1 MDNKICSECGTENEA
16 KYIYCKNCGAPLV
29 QKNEDAGSKPDN
41 AAQDKTADN
50 QEFTGYSGADT
61 QPEADTAAA
70 SGKAAEE
77 QNGNAQE
84 GTGGSRN
91 YGYAKGVYSP
101 EPSGAQYGI
110 EGIPAEDIA
119 FFVGKK
125 AGDILP
131 KFTSMEFSGSKVSW
145 CWPAAV
151 LGFFFGPMGAAIWFL
166 YRKMYKI
173 GALLLV
179 LGAALTFFFAAL
191 SYNPSTAEADDLFDA
206 FASGDVDVLDDL
218 LIGEETVLAR
228 VANLLD
234 MATSVACCI
243 LSGIFGFYAYKEHCV
258 KAIRN
263 YRMTG
268 IDPRYYRIG
277 LASVGGVSGGMV
289 AVGIVCIIV
298 ASNISTLI
306 TYLMSLV

>member
-1 MDNKICSECGTENEA
+1 MENKICSECGTENEA
-16 KYIYCKNCGAPLV
+16 KYIYCKNCGSPLV
-29 QKNEDAGSKPDN
+29 LKNEDA
-41 AAQDKTADN
+41 DKHPENVTSEKTSN
-50 QEFTGYSGADT
+50 TQEFTGYSSENT
-61 QPEADTAAA
+61 QPVTDTAAA
-70 SGKAAEE
+70 SNISAQG
-77 QNGNAQE
+77 QNVNTSE
-84 GTGGSRN
+84 SSGGSEN
-91 YGYAKGVYSP
+91 SGYTKGVYSA
-101 EPSGAQYGI
+101 EPSGSQYGI

-145 CWPAAV
+145 CWPAAL

-179 LGAALTFFFAAL
+179 LGAALTFFLAAL
-191 SYNPSTAEADDLFDA
+191 SYNPSAVETDDLFDA
-206 FASGDVDVLDDL
+206 FTSGDVDLLDDL
-218 LIGEETVLAR
+218 LIGEETVLSR
-228 VANLLD
+228 VANLID
-234 MATSVACCI
+234 MAASVACCI

>member
-1 MDNKICSECGTENEA
+1 MENKICSECGTENEA
-16 KYIYCKNCGAPLV
+16 KYIYCKNCGSPLV
-29 QKNEDAGSKPDN
+29 LKNEDA
-41 AAQDKTADN
+41 DKHPENVTSEKTSN
-50 QEFTGYSGADT
+50 TQEFTGYSSENT
-61 QPEADTAAA
+61 QPVTDTAAA
-70 SGKAAEE
+70 SNISAQG
-77 QNGNAQE
+77 QNVNTSE
-84 GTGGSRN
+84 SSGGSEN
-91 YGYAKGVYSP
+91 SGYTKGVYSA
-101 EPSGAQYGI
+101 EPSGSQYGI

-145 CWPAAV
+145 CWPAAL

-179 LGAALTFFFAAL
+179 LGAALTFFLAAL
-191 SYNPSTAEADDLFDA
+191 SYNPSAVETDDLFDA
-206 FASGDVDVLDDL
+206 FTSGDVDLLDDL
-218 LIGEETVLAR
+218 LIGEETVLSR
-228 VANLLD
+228 VADLID
-234 MATSVACCI
+234 MATGVACCI

-306 TYLMSLV
+306 TYLMSLI

>member
-29 QKNEDAGSKPDN
+29 LKNEKFQKQPEN
-41 AAQDKTADN
+41 ETADKAAGAP
-50 QEFTGYSGADT
+50 EFNGYSDANT
-61 QPEADTAAA
+61 QPENNTGADSYGT
-70 SGKAAEE
+70 
-77 QNGNAQE
+77 AQE
-84 GTGGSRN
+84 YGGNQSESLGGGN
-91 YGYAKGVYSP
+91 SGFAQGVYSP

-145 CWPAAV
+145 CWPAAL

-179 LGAALTFFFAAL
+179 LGAALTFFLAAL
-191 SYNPSTAEADDLFDA
+191 SYNPSAVETDDLFDA
-206 FASGDVDVLDDL
+206 FTSGDVDLLDDL
-218 LIGEETVLAR
+218 LIGEETVLSR
-228 VANLLD
+228 VADLID
-234 MATSVACCI
+234 MATGVACCI

-306 TYLMSLV
+306 TYLMSFI

>member
-29 QKNEDAGSKPDN
+29 LKNEKFQKQPEN
-41 AAQDKTADN
+41 ETADKAAGAP
-50 QEFTGYSGADT
+50 EFNGYSDANT
-61 QPEADTAAA
+61 QPENNTGADSYGT
-70 SGKAAEE
+70 
-77 QNGNAQE
+77 AQE
-84 GTGGSRN
+84 YGGNQSESSGGGN
-91 YGYAKGVYSP
+91 SGFAQGVYSA

-110 EGIPAEDIA
+110 DGIPAEDIA

-145 CWPAAV
+145 CWPAAL

-179 LGAALTFFFAAL
+179 LGAALTFFLAAL
-191 SYNPSTAEADDLFDA
+191 SYNPSAVQTDDLFDA
-206 FASGDVDVLDDL
+206 FTSGDIDLLDDL
-218 LIGEETVLAR
+218 LTGEETVLSR
-228 VANLLD
+228 VADLID
-234 MATSVACCI
+234 MATGVACCI

-306 TYLMSLV
+306 TYLMSLI

>member
-1 MDNKICSECGTENEA
+1 MENKICSECGTENEA
-16 KYIYCKNCGAPLV
+16 KYIYCKNCGSPLV
-29 QKNEDAGSKPDN
+29 LKNEDA
-41 AAQDKTADN
+41 DKHPENVTSEKTSN
-50 QEFTGYSGADT
+50 TQEFTGYSSENT
-61 QPEADTAAA
+61 QPENNTGADSYGT
-70 SGKAAEE
+70 
-77 QNGNAQE
+77 AQE
-84 GTGGSRN
+84 YGGNQSESSGGGN
-91 YGYAKGVYSP
+91 SGFAQGVYSA
-101 EPSGAQYGI
+101 EPSGSQYGI

-145 CWPAAV
+145 CWPAAL
-151 LGFFFGPMGAAIWFL
+151 LGFFFGPMGSAIWFL

-179 LGAALTFFFAAL
+179 LGAALTFFVAAL
-191 SYNPSTAEADDLFDA
+191 SYNPSAVQTEDLFDA
-206 FASGDVDVLDDL
+206 FTSGDIDLLDDL
-218 LIGEETVLAR
+218 LTGEETVLAR
-228 VANLLD
+228 VANLID
-234 MATSVACCI
+234 MAASVACCI

-306 TYLMSLV
+306 TYLMSLI

>member
-1 MDNKICSECGTENEA
+1 MENKICSECGTENEA
-16 KYIYCKNCGAPLV
+16 KYIYCKNCGSPLV
-29 QKNEDAGSKPDN
+29 LKNEKFQKQPEN
-41 AAQDKTADN
+41 ETADKAAGAP
-50 QEFTGYSGADT
+50 EFNGYSDANT
-61 QPEADTAAA
+61 QPVTDTAAA
-70 SGKAAEE
+70 SNISAQG
-77 QNGNAQE
+77 QNVNTSE
-84 GTGGSRN
+84 SSGGSEN
-91 YGYAKGVYSP
+91 SGYTKGVYSA
-101 EPSGAQYGI
+101 EPSGSQYGI

-145 CWPAAV
+145 CWPAAL
-151 LGFFFGPMGAAIWFL
+151 LGFFFGPMGSAIWFL

-179 LGAALTFFFAAL
+179 LGAALTFFLAAL
-191 SYNPSTAEADDLFDA
+191 SYNPSAVQTDDLFDA
-206 FASGDVDVLDDL
+206 FTSGDIDLLDDL
-218 LIGEETVLAR
+218 LTGEETVLAR
-228 VANLLD
+228 VANLID
-234 MATSVACCI
+234 MAASVACCI

-306 TYLMSLV
+306 TYLMSLI

>member
-29 QKNEDAGSKPDN
+29 LKNEKFQKQPEN
-41 AAQDKTADN
+41 ETADKAAGAP
-50 QEFTGYSGADT
+50 EFNGYSDANT
-61 QPEADTAAA
+61 QPENNTGADSYGT
-70 SGKAAEE
+70 
-77 QNGNAQE
+77 AQE
-84 GTGGSRN
+84 YGGNQSESSDSGN
-91 YGYAKGVYSP
+91 SGFAQGVYSA

-110 EGIPAEDIA
+110 DGIPAEDIA

-145 CWPAAV
+145 CWPAAL

-179 LGAALTFFFAAL
+179 LGAALTFFLAAL
-191 SYNPSTAEADDLFDA
+191 SYNPSAVETDDLFDA
-206 FASGDVDVLDDL
+206 FTSGDVDLLDDL
-218 LIGEETVLAR
+218 LIGEETVLSR
-228 VANLLD
+228 VADLID
-234 MATSVACCI
+234 MATGVACCI

-306 TYLMSLV
+306 TYLMSFI

>member
-1 MDNKICSECGTENEA
+1 MENKICSECGTENEA

-29 QKNEDAGSKPDN
+29 LKNEKFQKQPEN
-41 AAQDKTADN
+41 ETADKAAGAP
-50 QEFTGYSGADT
+50 EFNGYSDANT
-61 QPEADTAAA
+61 QPENNTGADSYGT
-70 SGKAAEE
+70 
-77 QNGNAQE
+77 AQE
-84 GTGGSRN
+84 YGGNQSESSGGGN
-91 YGYAKGVYSP
+91 SGFAQGVYSA

-110 EGIPAEDIA
+110 DGIPAEDIA

-145 CWPAAV
+145 CWPAAL

-179 LGAALTFFFAAL
+179 LGAALTFFLAAL
-191 SYNPSTAEADDLFDA
+191 SYNPSAVETDDLFDA
-206 FASGDVDVLDDL
+206 FTSGDVDLLDDL
-218 LIGEETVLAR
+218 LISEETVLSR
-228 VANLLD
+228 VADLID
-234 MATSVACCI
+234 MATGVACCI

-306 TYLMSLV
+306 TYLMSFI

>member
-29 QKNEDAGSKPDN
+29 LKNEKFQKQPEN
-41 AAQDKTADN
+41 ETADKAAGAP
-50 QEFTGYSGADT
+50 EFNGYSDANT
-61 QPEADTAAA
+61 QPENNTGADSYGT
-70 SGKAAEE
+70 
-77 QNGNAQE
+77 AQE
-84 GTGGSRN
+84 YGGNQSESSGGGN
-91 YGYAKGVYSP
+91 SGFAQGVYSA

-110 EGIPAEDIA
+110 DGIPAEDIA

-145 CWPAAV
+145 CWPAAL

-179 LGAALTFFFAAL
+179 LGAALTFFLAAL
-191 SYNPSTAEADDLFDA
+191 SYNPSAVETDDLFDA
-206 FASGDVDVLDDL
+206 FTSGDVDLLDDL
-218 LIGEETVLAR
+218 LIGEETVLSR
-228 VANLLD
+228 VADLID
-234 MATSVACCI
+234 MATGVACCI

-306 TYLMSLV
+306 TYLMSFI

>member
-29 QKNEDAGSKPDN
+29 LKNEKFQKQPEN
-41 AAQDKTADN
+41 ETADKAAGAP
-50 QEFTGYSGADT
+50 EFNGYSDANT
-61 QPEADTAAA
+61 QPENNTGADSYGT
-70 SGKAAEE
+70 
-77 QNGNAQE
+77 AQE
-84 GTGGSRN
+84 YGGNQSESSGGGN
-91 YGYAKGVYSP
+91 SGFAQGVYSA

-110 EGIPAEDIA
+110 DGIPAEDIA

-145 CWPAAV
+145 CWPAAL

-179 LGAALTFFFAAL
+179 LGAALTFFLAAL
-191 SYNPSTAEADDLFDA
+191 SYNPSAVETDDLFDA
-206 FASGDVDVLDDL
+206 FTSGDVDLLDDL
-218 LIGEETVLAR
+218 LIGEETVLSR
-228 VANLLD
+228 VADLID
-234 MATSVACCI
+234 MATGVACCI

>member
-29 QKNEDAGSKPDN
+29 LKNEKFQKQPEN
-41 AAQDKTADN
+41 ETADKAAGAP
-50 QEFTGYSGADT
+50 EFNGYSDANT
-61 QPEADTAAA
+61 QPENNTGADSYGT
-70 SGKAAEE
+70 
-77 QNGNAQE
+77 AQE
-84 GTGGSRN
+84 YGGNQSESSGGGN
-91 YGYAKGVYSP
+91 SGFAQGVYSA

-110 EGIPAEDIA
+110 DGIPAEDIA

-145 CWPAAV
+145 CWPAAL

-179 LGAALTFFFAAL
+179 LGAALTFFLAAL
-191 SYNPSTAEADDLFDA
+191 SYNPSAVETDDLFDA
-206 FASGDVDVLDDL
+206 FTSGDVDLLDDL
-218 LIGEETVLAR
+218 LISEETVLSR
-228 VANLLD
+228 VADLID
-234 MATSVACCI
+234 MATGVACCI

-306 TYLMSLV
+306 TYLMSFI

>member
-1 MDNKICSECGTENEA
+1 MENKICSECGTENEA
-16 KYIYCKNCGAPLV
+16 KYIYCKNCGSPLV
-29 QKNEDAGSKPDN
+29 LKNEDA
-41 AAQDKTADN
+41 DKNPENVTSEKTSN
-50 QEFTGYSGADT
+50 TQEFTGYSSENT
-61 QPEADTAAA
+61 QPVTDTAAA
-70 SGKAAEE
+70 SNISAQG
-77 QNGNAQE
+77 QNVNTSE
-84 GTGGSRN
+84 SSGGSEN
-91 YGYAKGVYSP
+91 SGYTKGVYSA
-101 EPSGAQYGI
+101 EPSGSQYGI

-125 AGDILP
+125 APDILP

-145 CWPAAV
+145 CWPAAL
-151 LGFFFGPMGAAIWFL
+151 LGFFFGPMGSAIWFL

-179 LGAALTFFFAAL
+179 LGAALTFFVAAL
-191 SYNPSTAEADDLFDA
+191 SYNPSAVQTEDLFDA
-206 FASGDVDVLDDL
+206 FASGDIDLLDDL
-218 LIGEETVLAR
+218 LTGEETVLAR
-228 VANLLD
+228 VANLID
-234 MATSVACCI
+234 MAASVACCI

-306 TYLMSLV
+306 TYLMSLI

>member
-1 MDNKICSECGTENEA
+1 M
-16 KYIYCKNCGAPLV
+16 
-29 QKNEDAGSKPDN
+29 
-41 AAQDKTADN
+41 
-50 QEFTGYSGADT
+50 
-61 QPEADTAAA
+61 
-70 SGKAAEE
+70 
-77 QNGNAQE
+77 
-84 GTGGSRN
+84 
-91 YGYAKGVYSP
+91 
-101 EPSGAQYGI
+101 
-110 EGIPAEDIA
+110 
-119 FFVGKK
+119 
-125 AGDILP
+125 P

-145 CWPAAV
+145 CWPAAL

-179 LGAALTFFFAAL
+179 LGAALTFFLAAL
-191 SYNPSTAEADDLFDA
+191 SYNPSAVETDDLFDA
-206 FASGDVDVLDDL
+206 FTSGDVDLLDDL
-218 LIGEETVLAR
+218 LIGEETVLSR
-228 VANLLD
+228 VADLID
-234 MATSVACCI
+234 MATGVACCI

-306 TYLMSLV
+306 TYLMSFI

>member
-1 MDNKICSECGTENEA
+1 M
-16 KYIYCKNCGAPLV
+16 
-29 QKNEDAGSKPDN
+29 
-41 AAQDKTADN
+41 
-50 QEFTGYSGADT
+50 
-61 QPEADTAAA
+61 
-70 SGKAAEE
+70 
-77 QNGNAQE
+77 
-84 GTGGSRN
+84 
-91 YGYAKGVYSP
+91 
-101 EPSGAQYGI
+101 
-110 EGIPAEDIA
+110 PAEDIA

-191 SYNPSTAEADDLFDA
+191 SYNPSTAEAGDLFDA
-206 FASGDVDVLDDL
+206 FASGDVDVLGDL

-234 MATSVACCI
+234 MVTSVACCI

>member
-1 MDNKICSECGTENEA
+1 M
-16 KYIYCKNCGAPLV
+16 
-29 QKNEDAGSKPDN
+29 
-41 AAQDKTADN
+41 
-50 QEFTGYSGADT
+50 
-61 QPEADTAAA
+61 
-70 SGKAAEE
+70 
-77 QNGNAQE
+77 
-84 GTGGSRN
+84 
-91 YGYAKGVYSP
+91 
-101 EPSGAQYGI
+101 
-110 EGIPAEDIA
+110 
-119 FFVGKK
+119 
-125 AGDILP
+125 
-131 KFTSMEFSGSKVSW
+131 
-145 CWPAAV
+145 
-151 LGFFFGPMGAAIWFL
+151 
-166 YRKMYKI
+166 
-173 GALLLV
+173 
-179 LGAALTFFFAAL
+179 
-191 SYNPSTAEADDLFDA
+191 
-206 FASGDVDVLDDL
+206 LDDL

-234 MATSVACCI
+234 MATSVVCCI

>member
-29 QKNEDAGSKPDN
+29 LKNEKFQKQPEN
-41 AAQDKTADN
+41 ETADKAAGAP
-50 QEFTGYSGADT
+50 EFNGYSDANT
-61 QPEADTAAA
+61 QPENNTGADSYGT
-70 SGKAAEE
+70 
-77 QNGNAQE
+77 AQE
-84 GTGGSRN
+84 YGGNQSESSGGGN
-91 YGYAKGVYSP
+91 SGFAQGVYSA

-110 EGIPAEDIA
+110 DGIPAEDIA

-131 KFTSMEFSGSKVSW
+131 KFTSIEFSGSKVSW
-145 CWPAAV
+145 CWPAAL

-179 LGAALTFFFAAL
+179 LGAALTFFLAAL
-191 SYNPSTAEADDLFDA
+191 SYNPSAVETDDLFDA
-206 FASGDVDVLDDL
+206 FTSGDVDLLDDL
-218 LIGEETVLAR
+218 LIGEETVLSR
-228 VANLLD
+228 VADLID
-234 MATSVACCI
+234 MATGVACCI

-306 TYLMSLV
+306 TYLMSFI

>member
-29 QKNEDAGSKPDN
+29 LKNEKFQKQPEN
-41 AAQDKTADN
+41 ETADKAAGAP
-50 QEFTGYSGADT
+50 EFNGYSDANT
-61 QPEADTAAA
+61 QPENNTGADSYGT
-70 SGKAAEE
+70 
-77 QNGNAQE
+77 AQE
-84 GTGGSRN
+84 YGGNQSESSGGGN
-91 YGYAKGVYSP
+91 SGFAQGVYSA

-110 EGIPAEDIA
+110 DGIPAEDIA

-145 CWPAAV
+145 CWPAAL

-191 SYNPSTAEADDLFDA
+191 SYNPSTAEAGDLFDA

-306 TYLMSLV
+306 TYLMSFI

>member
-29 QKNEDAGSKPDN
+29 LKNEKFQKQPEN
-41 AAQDKTADN
+41 ETADKAAGAP
-50 QEFTGYSGADT
+50 EFNGYSGANT
-61 QPEADTAAA
+61 QPENNTGADSYET
-70 SGKAAEE
+70 
-77 QNGNAQE
+77 AQE
-84 GTGGSRN
+84 YGGNQSESSGGGN
-91 YGYAKGVYSP
+91 SGFAQGVYSA

-110 EGIPAEDIA
+110 DGIPAEDIA

-145 CWPAAV
+145 CWPAAL

-179 LGAALTFFFAAL
+179 LGAALTFFLAAL
-191 SYNPSTAEADDLFDA
+191 SYNPSAVETDDLFDA
-206 FASGDVDVLDDL
+206 FTSGDVDLLDDL
-218 LIGEETVLAR
+218 LIGEETVLSR
-228 VANLLD
+228 VADLID
-234 MATSVACCI
+234 MATGVACCI

-306 TYLMSLV
+306 TYLMSFI

>member
-1 MDNKICSECGTENEA
+1 MENKICSECGTENEA
-16 KYIYCKNCGAPLV
+16 KYIYCKNCGSPLV
-29 QKNEDAGSKPDN
+29 LKNEDA
-41 AAQDKTADN
+41 DKHPENVTSEKTSN
-50 QEFTGYSGADT
+50 TQEFTGYSSENT
-61 QPEADTAAA
+61 QPVTDTAAA
-70 SGKAAEE
+70 SNISAQG
-77 QNGNAQE
+77 QNVNTSE
-84 GTGGSRN
+84 SSGGSEN
-91 YGYAKGVYSP
+91 SGYTKGVYSA

-110 EGIPAEDIA
+110 DGIPAEDIA

-145 CWPAAV
+145 CWPAAL
-151 LGFFFGPMGAAIWFL
+151 LGFFFGPMGSAIWFL

-179 LGAALTFFFAAL
+179 LGAALTFFVAAL
-191 SYNPSTAEADDLFDA
+191 SYNPSAVQTEDLFDA
-206 FASGDVDVLDDL
+206 FTSGDVDLLDDL
-218 LIGEETVLAR
+218 LIGEETVLSR
-228 VANLLD
+228 VADLID
-234 MATSVACCI
+234 MATGVACCI

-306 TYLMSLV
+306 TYLMSLI

>member
-29 QKNEDAGSKPDN
+29 LKNEDA
-41 AAQDKTADN
+41 DKHPENVTSEKTSN
-50 QEFTGYSGADT
+50 TQEFTGYSSENT
-61 QPEADTAAA
+61 QPVTDTAAA
-70 SGKAAEE
+70 SNISAQG
-77 QNGNAQE
+77 QNVNTSE
-84 GTGGSRN
+84 SSGGSEN
-91 YGYAKGVYSP
+91 SGYTKGVYSA
-101 EPSGAQYGI
+101 EPSGSQYGI

-145 CWPAAV
+145 CWPAAL

-179 LGAALTFFFAAL
+179 LGAALTFFVAAL
-191 SYNPSTAEADDLFDA
+191 SYNPSAVQTEDLFDA
-206 FASGDVDVLDDL
+206 FASGDIDLLDDL
-218 LIGEETVLAR
+218 LTGEETVLAR
-228 VANLLD
+228 VANLID
-234 MATSVACCI
+234 MAASVACCI

-306 TYLMSLV
+306 TYLMSLI

>member
-1 MDNKICSECGTENEA
+1 MENKICSECGTENEA
-16 KYIYCKNCGAPLV
+16 KYIYCKNCGSLLV
-29 QKNEDAGSKPDN
+29 LKNEDA
-41 AAQDKTADN
+41 DKHPENVTSEKTSN
-50 QEFTGYSGADT
+50 TQEFTGYSSENT
-61 QPEADTAAA
+61 QPVTDTAAA
-70 SGKAAEE
+70 SNISAQG
-77 QNGNAQE
+77 QNVNTSE
-84 GTGGSRN
+84 SSGGSEN
-91 YGYAKGVYSP
+91 SGYTKGVYSA
-101 EPSGAQYGI
+101 EPSGSQYGI

-145 CWPAAV
+145 CWPAAL

-179 LGAALTFFFAAL
+179 LGAALTFFLAAL
-191 SYNPSTAEADDLFDA
+191 SYNPSAVETDDLFDA
-206 FASGDVDVLDDL
+206 FTSGDVDLLDDL
-218 LIGEETVLAR
+218 LTGEETVLSR
-228 VANLLD
+228 VADLID
-234 MATSVACCI
+234 MATGVACCI

>member
-29 QKNEDAGSKPDN
+29 LKNEKFQKQPEN
-41 AAQDKTADN
+41 ETADKAAGAP
-50 QEFTGYSGADT
+50 EFNGYSDANT
-61 QPEADTAAA
+61 QPENNTGADSYET
-70 SGKAAEE
+70 
-77 QNGNAQE
+77 AQE
-84 GTGGSRN
+84 YGGNQSESSGGGN
-91 YGYAKGVYSP
+91 SGFAQGVYSA

-110 EGIPAEDIA
+110 DGIPAEDIA

-145 CWPAAV
+145 CWPAAL

-179 LGAALTFFFAAL
+179 LGAALTFFLAAL
-191 SYNPSTAEADDLFDA
+191 SYNPSAVETDDLFDA
-206 FASGDVDVLDDL
+206 FTSGDVDLLDDL
-218 LIGEETVLAR
+218 LIGEETVLSR
-228 VANLLD
+228 VADLID
-234 MATSVACCI
+234 MATGVACCI

-306 TYLMSLV
+306 TYLMSFI